1 MNHIGTAEL
10 ETHRLILKKLSLS
23 DTTDMFNNWASSKA
37 VTQYMTWPPYK
48 SVDEV
53 RKYIEMCVGEYDSS
67 HYNWCIH
74 LKETGE
80 AIGTISVVN
89 IREDIEEATVGY
101 CLGDH
106 YWGKGIMT
114 EAFKKVIKFL
124 FVRVGVNRITA
135 THNALNPASGKV
147 MQKCGLQYEG
157 THRQAAKDMSGIAD
171 SVVYAILK
179 QDYRTE

>member
-53 RKYIEMCVGEYDSS
+53 RKYIEMCVGEYDFS

-106 YWGKGIMT
+106 
-114 EAFKKVIKFL
+114 
-124 FVRVGVNRITA
+124 
-135 THNALNPASGKV
+135 
-147 MQKCGLQYEG
+147 
-157 THRQAAKDMSGIAD
+157 
-171 SVVYAILK
+171 
-179 QDYRTE
+179 